1 VLFERLLLL
10 IYAYGTG
17 TGIRAAAAGD
27 HPHTEDDLRYAR
39 RRYLTVEACRQ
50 AARII
55 ANATFAARQAALWGE
70 GTTAV
75 ASDST
80 HFSAFDQNIFT
91 EWHSRYRR
99 AKRGVLIYWTVDVA
113 GSMAVHSQLISC
125 SASEVHAMVEG
136 AMRHGTDMEV
146 EQNSVDSHGAS
157 FVGFGITRLLDF
169 DLIARFKQI
178 NTMKL
183 YVPGRGDEFS
193 YPLLGPALTRPIRW
207 DIIANNYDLMM
218 KYATAIRLRTAS
230 TEALLRRFTS
240 GTTHP
245 AYAAMLEVGRAQRS
259 IFLARWLRDRDLQR
273 ETESGLNVV
282 ENYNGVND
290 YIRFGKRGELAS
302 NRREEQE
309 LGMLCLHI
317 LQSSLGLINTLM
329 IQDTLALPEWAG
341 VLTDADRRGLTPVFH
356 TNMTPYG
363 EIRLRTDR
371 RLDLMGIPPAAT

>member
-1 VLFERLLLL
+1 MDMLTETCLRTGCLSAFTPAGPQNHLDPQALFERLLLL

-70 GTTAV
+70 GTTTV

-136 AMRHGTDMEV
+136 AMRHGTDMDI
-146 EQNSVDSHGAS
+146 EQNFVDSHGAS

-178 NTMKL
+178 STMKL
-183 YVPGRGDEFS
+183 YVPGRGDQYA
-193 YPLLGPALTRPIRW
+193 YPALAPALTRPVRW
-207 DIIANNYDLMM
+207 DVIENNYDLMM
-218 KYATAIRLRTAS
+218 KYATAIRHAHRLHRGAATPLHLRDHPPG
-230 TEALLRRFTS
+230 LRRD
-240 GTTHP
+240 
-245 AYAAMLEVGRAQRS
+245 ARGRARPALHLPGP
-259 IFLARWLRDRDLQR
+259 LAPRPRPAARDRVR
-273 ETESGLNVV
+273 AERG
-282 ENYNGVND
+282 
-290 YIRFGKRGELAS
+290 GEL
-302 NRREEQE
+302 
-309 LGMLCLHI
+309 
-317 LQSSLGLINTLM
+317 
-329 IQDTLALPEWAG
+329 
-341 VLTDADRRGLTPVFH
+341 
-356 TNMTPYG
+356 
-363 EIRLRTDR
+363 
-371 RLDLMGIPPAAT
+371 